1 MDSNSIISLI
11 IQAINAISN
20 KFFSSIDNNIYPILD
35 ELIFIEPDIL
45 DSTFIKKILG
55 SKSTEGLLILANAL
69 LIGFI
74 LYYTVRLLFSYYT
87 GSETESPLRFIVR
100 VIILSIIMN
109 SSFFI
114 CEQIIIFTNY
124 ITEFIKE
131 LGYSLFNTDIS
142 FSSLINLLN
151 SNLTLNSSDIDM
163 FSIDG
168 VIKMIISFGIFNLL
182 FSYALRYIM
191 IKIIVLLC
199 PFAILCLI
207 NKPTE
212 WFFKNWLKS
221 LFSLLFLQIIVSLII
236 LLPHAIKQS
245 SFKSSSEIFSK
256 MALVG
261 TIYALFKANDFLKE
275 FIGGISTN
283 VSSGISTI
291 KKFFT
296 KM

>member
-1 MDSNSIISLI
+1 MDNNSVIALI
-11 IQAINAISN
+11 IQAINVISN
-20 KFFSSIDNNIYPILD
+20 KFFLSIDNNIYPILD
-35 ELIFIEPDIL
+35 ELIFIDSNIL
-45 DSTFIKKILG
+45 TSAFIEEILG
-55 SKSTEGLLILANAL
+55 TNSTNGLLLLSNSL

-74 LYYTVRLLFSYYT
+74 LYYTIRLLFSYYT

-100 VIILSIIMN
+100 TIILTIIMN

-114 CEQIIIFTNY
+114 CDQIIIFINY

-131 LGYSLFNTDIS
+131 LGSTLFNTTIS
-142 FSSLINLLN
+142 FTSLINLLN
-151 SNLTLNSSDIDM
+151 SNLTLSSSNVDM

-168 VIKMIISFGIFNLL
+168 VIKIIISVGIFNLL

-191 IKIIVLLC
+191 TKIIVLLS

-212 WFFKNWLKS
+212 WFFKNWLRS
-221 LFSLLFLQIIVSLII
+221 LFSLLFLQIIVALIL
-236 LLPHAIKQS
+236 LLPHAISQS
-245 SFKSSSEIFSK
+245 SYKNSYQIFGKIS
-256 MALVG
+256 LVG
-261 TIYALFKANDFLKE
+261 TIYTLFKANDFLKE

-283 VSSGISTI
+283 VTSGISNI
-291 KKFFT
+291 KNIFT